1 MKGRRIIKFSQIFSL
16 LLIAI
21 IGLSNFTG
29 VALATEKERVKTI
42 TVTVDQKG
50 RSSVPALDPEDF
62 LVYEDGIQQKVIS
75 VSQATV
81 NNAPLNIAIVVQEG
95 LPQVNSE
102 IKTLKKFINGLP
114 EGSQVMVAYINGGFV
129 DIRQSFTT
137 DLNKAAGKLRVVNSI
152 NSIPAS
158 PYLSLI
164 DVMKHFNGLEQGR
177 NEILFISSGL
187 DLLNGAS
194 TTPASNLYLEKAIKV
209 AQQENITIFSLF
221 SPSLTT
227 RRAFVASRGQDSLN
241 YLSEQTGGQ
250 AFLMGTSGFVTF
262 DAPLA
267 DLNRLLNQQ
276 YVIAYKSQSTDKDF
290 HKVKVTTDYSN
301 IKVTAIKG
309 YKSRS

>member
-1 MKGRRIIKFSQIFSL
+1 MKGKRTIKFSQIFSL

-29 VALATEKERVKTI
+29 LALAAEKERIKTI

-50 RSSVPALDPEDF
+50 HSSVPALDPEDF

-75 VSQATV
+75 VSPATV
-81 NNAPLNIAIVVQEG
+81 QNAPLNIAIVIQEG

-102 IKTLKKFINGLP
+102 MKSLKKFIQGLP
-114 EGSQVMVAYINGGFV
+114 DGSQVMVAYINGGFM

-137 DLNKAAGKLRVVNSI
+137 DLNKAAGKLRIVSSTT
-152 NSIPAS
+152 SIPAS

-164 DVMKHFNGLEQGR
+164 DVMKRFNGLEQGR

-187 DLLNGAS
+187 DPLNGVSS
-194 TTPASNLYLEKAIKV
+194 TPTSNLYLEKAIKV

-221 SPSLTT
+221 APSLTT
-227 RRAFVASRGQDSLN
+227 RRTFIASRGQDSLN
-241 YLSEQTGGQ
+241 YLSEQTGGH

-267 DLNRLLNQQ
+267 DLSRLLNQQ
-276 YVIAYKSQSTDKDF
+276 YVIAYKSQNTDKDF
-290 HKVKVTTDYSN
+290 HRVKVTTDYSN